1 MSREK
6 RLKIAV
12 GPLLFGWPEMKISEF
27 YIRLAEHS
35 KADIF
40 YIGEVVCSKRSISGT
55 AWQIKLAET
64 LLKSGKEVVLSTLAM
79 PTTEAELEAIRELA
93 DAAASMGLCI
103 EANDIST
110 VAIALEHGAKF
121 IAGPHLNIYSN
132 GTVRHLCRQGAE
144 RIVLPLEL
152 PARDIPTVVQDVVVQ
167 YNNTVQVEYFA
178 HGHLPL
184 TFSARCYA
192 ARAHGL
198 SKQDCRHVCFMNPD
212 GIDMTTLDAQEF
224 ATINGTQVMSY
235 RPFTALNHLPDLAAF
250 GVDIVRISPQSEGTA
265 EVIGA
270 FALAIADHAAAVKAL
285 EQLCGAR
292 PVEEI
297 FCNGY
302 YYGKQGRL
310 WFSGAGTDHS

>member
-1 MSREK
+1 MRPEK
-6 RLKIAV
+6 HLKIAV

-27 YIRLAEHS
+27 YIQLAEQS
-35 KADIF
+35 EADIF
-40 YIGEVVCSKRSISGT
+40 YIGEVVCSKRSISG
-55 AWQIKLAET
+55 AIWQIKLAES
-64 LLKSGKEVVLSTLAM
+64 LLACGKEVVLSTLAM
-79 PTTEAELEAIRELA
+79 PTTEAELETIRELA
-93 DAAASMGLCI
+93 DAASGMGLCI

-132 GTVRHLCRQGAE
+132 GTVRHLCGQGVE

-152 PARDIPTVVQDVVVQ
+152 PARDIPTVLQDSA
-167 YNNTVQVEYFA
+167 VQVEYFA

-212 GIDMTTLDAQEF
+212 GIDMTTLDAHEF

-235 RPFTALNHLPDLAAF
+235 HPFTVLNHLPDLAAF
-250 GVDIVRISPQSEGTA
+250 GVDVVRISPQSEGTA
-265 EVIGA
+265 EVISA
-270 FALAIADHAAAVKAL
+270 FAAVAADYAASARAL

>member
-1 MSREK
+1 MKPEK

-12 GPLLFGWPEMKISEF
+12 GPLLFGWPEIKISEF
-27 YIRLAEHS
+27 YLQLAEHS
-35 KADIF
+35 AADIF
-40 YIGEVVCSKRSISGT
+40 YIGEVVCSKRSISGPP
-55 AWQIKLAET
+55 WQIKLAET
-64 LLKSGKEVVLSTLAM
+64 LVKSGKEVVLSTLAM
-79 PTTEAELEAIRELA
+79 PTTEAELETIRELA
-93 DAAASMGLCI
+93 DAASGMGLCI
-103 EANDIST
+103 EANDISS
-110 VAIALEHGAKF
+110 VAIALEYGARF

-132 GTVRHLCRQGAE
+132 GTVQHLCKQGAE

-152 PARDIPTVVQDVVVQ
+152 PASSIPAVLQDVVVQ
-167 YNNTVQVEYFA
+167 NNNTVQVEYFA

-198 SKQDCRHVCFMNPD
+198 GKQDCRHVCFMHPD
-212 GIDMTTLDAQEF
+212 GIDITTLDAHEF

-235 RPFTALNHLPDLAAF
+235 HPFTALNHLPDLAAF
-250 GVDIVRISPQSEGTA
+250 GVDVVRISPQPEGTV

-270 FALAIADHAAAVKAL
+270 FAVAIADHAASVNAL